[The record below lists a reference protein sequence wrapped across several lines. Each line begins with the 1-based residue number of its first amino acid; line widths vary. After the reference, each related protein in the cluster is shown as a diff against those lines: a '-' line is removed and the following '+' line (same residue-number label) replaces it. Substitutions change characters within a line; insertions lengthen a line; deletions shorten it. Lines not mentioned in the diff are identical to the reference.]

1 MSYEILVFITSSHEI
16 FSGFKICHFKKII
29 QILNLQLDHMKQD
42 ETQHVILEHDFR
54 KNYEKESSDLELV

>member
-1 MSYEILVFITSSHEI
+1 
-16 FSGFKICHFKKII
+16 
-29 QILNLQLDHMKQD
+29 MKQD